1 VVAQCGLKWIELRME
16 RLEKIVKLLENHG
29 LNVLIKLTYLPSD
42 SNNLISVI
50 NSTVSN
56 GLKDIM
62 N

>member
-29 LNVLIKLTYLPSD
+29 LNVLIKLTYVPLD
-42 SNNLISVI
+42 SNNLIPVI
-50 NSTVSN
+50 NSTISN
-56 GLKDIM
+56 RLKDIM